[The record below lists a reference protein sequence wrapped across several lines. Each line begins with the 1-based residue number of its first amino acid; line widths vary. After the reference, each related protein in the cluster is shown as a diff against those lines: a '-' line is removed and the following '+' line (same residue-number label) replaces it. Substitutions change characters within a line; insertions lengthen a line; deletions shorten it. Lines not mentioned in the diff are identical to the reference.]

1 MKKLFRVI
9 KHYYYAEIYNV
20 EADTQEEAIEL
31 VDTGEYGEN
40 DDIYREFD
48 FYEAMEMKQ

>member
-9 KHYYYAEIYNV
+9 KYYHYAEIYDV
-20 EADTQEEAIEL
+20 EADTKEDAIEL

-40 DDIYREFD
+40 DDIYQEFD
-48 FYEAMEMKQ
+48 FYEAMEIKQ